1 MPYVVAVPSLC
12 ICSFFLVSP
21 FPIDWP
27 PHGGPCRRTWT
38 DIVGRPGSGNRYNCT
53 NAMGRA
59 RGSSRVNNVQQASA
73 SADGVHD
80 GSALQDSPPSPF
92 IMHHDHGHMLSYIR
106 ISGDE
111 LGGTRGRNG
120 RAQPSYSSYVQV
132 RALSLSPAFSNRRF
146 HFAHVSRLGA
156 HHTIPRAA
164 LISCSTR
171 VVD

>member
-1 MPYVVAVPSLC
+1 MRSSDVVDTANVTPDDS
-12 ICSFFLVSP
+12 
-21 FPIDWP
+21 
-27 PHGGPCRRTWT
+27 HKGPCRRTWT

-73 SADGVHD
+73 SADGEHD

-92 IMHHDHGHMLSYIR
+92 IMHYDHGHMLSYIR

-146 HFAHVSRLGA
+146 HFAHVSPKSPWCSPYNPAGGA
-156 HHTIPRAA
+156 D
-164 LISCSTR
+164 LMFNTR
-171 VVD
+171 C